1 LKPVPYRGK
10 YRRNKMD
17 VDKNRMV
24 ILINVLLDEISV
36 LHDMVED
43 LQTDLDQKDQ
53 LLAEKAEV
61 IKMLGAKRKDRMM
74 NMTAVPKKRGPGR
87 PKGSKNS
94 KSK

>member
-1 LKPVPYRGK
+1 LKPVPCRGK